1 MKPPWTLTGS
11 MALLWSQRGTIMLVH
26 YESSPVGPYDEWA
39 RGVLTGQGPRIVE
52 MLVTSEH
59 SRRGGRE
66 NWGFPKQ
73 LAHLHWQQRGKRIE
87 FQSES
92 RMYRFRACGP
102 RFPLSAGGF
111 CVQTLNG
118 QDVRVPL
125 KIKGQARLAWR
136 GRQVALLV
144 ENFVFHVDWPEPIK

>member
-1 MKPPWTLTGS
+1 
-11 MALLWSQRGTIMLVH
+11 MLVH
-26 YESSPVGPYDEWA
+26 YETSPVGPYDEWA

-52 MLVTSEH
+52 MLVTSQD
-59 SRRGGRE
+59 SMRGGRE

-73 LAHLHWQQRGKRIE
+73 LAALHWKQRGNYIE
-87 FQSES
+87 FQGESET
-92 RMYRFRACGP
+92 YRLRAWGP
-102 RFPLSAGGF
+102 HFPLSAKGF

-136 GRQVALLV
+136 GRQAALLV